1 MNAGQEGLQLPT
13 PLAGSS
19 EDTSLRVGPYLVAKE
34 LTRAPGAWMVE
45 ATLATGESVLL
56 QLAHLRAP
64 RAPEE
69 VSEQGDYVLMIRTAT
84 EHLASDPESAALLH
98 GAEDYADGTKILYW
112 ALPLPGDAHRIGHAR
127 TLIGAA
133 ENLVKVALSL
143 LTRMKTRHERGRL
156 EPLLSE
162 QLVLTLPD
170 GTATLVGIP
179 IHLPPDWLA
188 EDMIPARLAPEEK
201 AALEPRRTG
210 DLWRLGQA
218 LKVIATELD
227 LLPPDLRHVLDRLVE
242 PDPTRRISSASE
254 ALEEFRSLLV
264 QSTAWTQ
271 AVDPSRLSAE
281 DAPLPDEPAQAPRG
295 FSHVARD
302 LAGELEEHPPVPP
315 TRSLTSSDPHITVP
329 PSAQPTVAE
338 AAAPHALPPPD
349 DDAPTWEPRESAT
362 QRVQLPE
369 SRPQRP
375 IVASPPPG
383 PIRAPS
389 TLNVPEQATI
399 LDLNPTIRHYGR
411 PPTKPEV
418 MIPPAALYQQTVIDE
433 RPPEIPE
440 EVKQVLASP
449 PAARPKDPGSEAT
462 LRDLPR
468 KALEDQGESP
478 TIDDATLK
486 KSGPPKPNAWD
497 RAKVPTGANP
507 VQPMGPKGTV
517 VGVRMIDNPT
527 GLRKLPELAG
537 SGGLLPPPPVQAQLP
552 SGPIPR
558 APDTPP
564 TPEGDLEPPRTPR
577 PELRR
582 SGEHLAL
589 PVRRPETGSQPVR
602 RSGDYVAPVV
612 SAPPAARPAEASNL
626 WKNILLGA
634 LGFFVAG
641 GLAAL
646 ALPYLL
652 PRNEVPWAPPPPTTP
667 PPPVSPKEVVQIAPH
682 GDVILKSVPEGALVV
697 SEEDGRVLGPTP
709 LRFMVPPG
717 GAPILVTA
725 PGFEPQRLVLPDRGR
740 VTAELLELQEKRPC
754 DLALTVPGNADLE
767 GVAATVEI
775 DNAHTVQ
782 GSAVLRAKNG
792 SGAWIVRCPSY
803 GGAEQQT
810 LPTRRGVGRQK
821 LEILSPSDGVVS
833 VDGRELGKVPQTTEV
848 ESRFVNVRVE
858 LEPGVA
864 IERWVPVNDDTSI
877 RLPRPKKKKAD
888 EVEAPTKEAPPE
900 KEPPRRRGKKAGGD

>member
-1 MNAGQEGLQLPT
+1 MVRCFMSVGQGRLWHGS
-13 PLAGSS
+13 PLDGSS
-19 EDTSLRVGPYLVAKE
+19 GDESLRIGPYLVTRE
-34 LTRAPGAWMVE
+34 LTRAPGAWLVE
-45 ATLATGESVLL
+45 AQVATGESVLL

-64 RAPEE
+64 RAPDE
-69 VSEQGDYVLMIRTAT
+69 VTEQNDYVLMIRTAT

-98 GAEDYADGTKILYW
+98 GAEEYADGSKILYW
-112 ALPLPGDAHRIGHAR
+112 ALPLPGDAHRLGHAR
-127 TLIGAA
+127 TLVGAA

-156 EPLLSE
+156 EPLLCE
-162 QLVLTLPD
+162 QLILTLPD
-170 GTATLVGIP
+170 GTATLAGIP

-188 EDMIPARLAPEEK
+188 EDMIPARMAPEEK

-210 DLWRLGQA
+210 DLWRLGQS
-218 LKVIATELD
+218 LKVIAAELD

-242 PDPTRRISSASE
+242 PDPTRRISSAAE

-271 AVDPSRLSAE
+271 AVDPSRLSAS
-281 DAPLPDEPAQAPRG
+281 DAPFPEDPEPKVAAEVRG

-302 LAGELEEHPPVPP
+302 LAPPAEDTPLVPG
-315 TRSLTSSDPHITVP
+315 TRALTHSEPNITIP
-329 PSAQPTVAE
+329 PPAQPPVAE
-338 AAAPHALPPPD
+338 AAKPEALPPTD
-349 DDAPTWEPRESAT
+349 DDAPTWEPKDAAT

-369 SRPQRP
+369 SRPLP
-375 IVASPPPG
+375 KPAVVPPG

-389 TLNVPEQATI
+389 TIIPEQATI

-411 PPTKPEV
+411 PPTKPELLT
-418 MIPPAALYQQTVIDE
+418 PPGALYQQTVIDE

-449 PAARPKDPGSEAT
+449 PAVRPKDPGSEAT

-486 KSGPPKPNAWD
+486 KNGPTKPNAWD
-497 RAKVPTGANP
+497 RAKVPTGSHP
-507 VQPMGPKGTV
+507 VHPMGPKGTV

-527 GLRKLPELAG
+527 GLRRLPELG
-537 SGGLLPPPPVQAQLP
+537 TGGLLPPPPVQPP
-552 SGPIPR
+552 SPSALVPR
-558 APDTPP
+558 APDALVPY
-564 TPEGDLEPPRTPR
+564 EGGQDPRPRTPR

-582 SGEHLAL
+582 SGEVQA
-589 PVRRPETGSQPVR
+589 PTPRRPETGGHPVR
-602 RSGDYVAPVV
+602 RSGEHPAPVPV
-612 SAPPAARPAEASNL
+612 GPNHGSNL
-626 WKNILLGA
+626 GKNILLGA

-646 ALPYLL
+646 ALPYVL
-652 PRNEVPWAPPPPTTP
+652 PRTEAPLVSAPPPP
-667 PPPVSPKEVVQIAPH
+667 PVKVEPLQIAPH
-682 GDVILKSVPEGALVV
+682 GDVILKSDPDGAVVV
-697 SEEDGRVLGPTP
+697 SEEDGRILGSTP

-725 PGFEPQRLVLPDRGR
+725 VGYEPQRLVLPDRGR
-740 VTAELLELQEKRPC
+740 VSAELLELQDKKPC
-754 DLALTVPGNADLE
+754 DLTLQVPENAELE

-775 DNAHTVQ
+775 DNAHTVP

-792 SGAWIVRCPSY
+792 TGAWIVRCPSY
-803 GGAEQQT
+803 GGAEQQD
-810 LPTRRGVGRQK
+810 LPARRGNAPRR
-821 LEILSPSDGVVS
+821 LEVLSPSDGVVTI
-833 VDGRELGKVPQTTEV
+833 DGKELGKVPQVATV
-848 ESRFVNVRVE
+848 SAKFVNVRVE

-864 IERWVPVNDDTSI
+864 IERWVPVNEDTNI
-877 RLPRPKKKKAD
+877 RLPRPKKKKPD
-888 EVEAPTKEAPPE
+888 EVEPAKEKAPE
-900 KEPPRRRGKKAGGD
+900 KEPVRRRGKRAAAD